1 MTVYHHSSHSVYV
14 LKEFE
19 LEGSAFR
26 PSILWI
32 VRKKEDA
39 PLKARIMTRLTNW
52 KFQIKPCRNPN
63 NRCFI
68 LIRTPIFRIEKNNT
82 GIEIGGWRH
91 YFWFVE
97 LSMIWRQFKNRWFA
111 PSCANISL

>member
-1 MTVYHHSSHSVYV
+1 MKAFHHPSHSVYV
-14 LKEFE
+14 LKEFII
-19 LEGSAFR
+19 EGSAFR

-32 VRKKEDA
+32 VRKKEDK
-39 PLKARIMTRLTNW
+39 PLKARVLSRMTRWQFKIT
-52 KFQIKPCRNPN
+52 PCRNRY

-68 LIRTPIFRIEKNNT
+68 LIRTPFFRIEKNNT
-82 GIEIGGWRH
+82 GVEIGGWRY

-97 LSMIWRQFKNRWFA
+97 LGMVWRQFKNRWFA